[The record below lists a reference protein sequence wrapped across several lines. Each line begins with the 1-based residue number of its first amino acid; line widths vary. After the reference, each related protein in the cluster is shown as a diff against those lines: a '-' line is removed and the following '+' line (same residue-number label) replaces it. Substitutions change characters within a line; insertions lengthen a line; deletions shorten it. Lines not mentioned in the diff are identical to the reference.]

1 MDLSKAEIEKLKQ
14 AKEVFK
20 IQKLNRQQLTRRCQ
34 EILKTKL
41 VDNKLKTL
49 LLCVQNHIQ
58 SRCMKILI

>member
-34 EILKTKL
+34 EILKTKRA
-41 VDNKLKTL
+41 VNRLKSL
-49 LLCVQNHIQ
+49 
-58 SRCMKILI
+58 